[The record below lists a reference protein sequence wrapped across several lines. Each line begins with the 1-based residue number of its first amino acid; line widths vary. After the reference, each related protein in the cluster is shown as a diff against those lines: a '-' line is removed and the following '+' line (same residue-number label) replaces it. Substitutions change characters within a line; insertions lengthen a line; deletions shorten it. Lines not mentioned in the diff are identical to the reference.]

1 MMNKAGLYVHVCTH
15 LLRSAILLLGAQC
28 LLQGGCAKNSD
39 IVNQPLITDRKVKMV
54 VSSNIPGTRFRCRLQ
69 NIDAGPEEG
78 WEVLGEGEEITVM
91 LYDGGRYEISAKPDG
106 YAEKRVTLTEP
117 IKTYAFKFVAA
128 DRLPIARRDID
139 RPAPPV
145 ETSATP
151 ESDLGRKWAV
161 VIGVS
166 NYLERGK
173 WGLTN
178 LRYASKDATVLA
190 DYLRSPRGGRF
201 DQVEL
206 LTDGNATVRNI
217 RIALREH
224 LRGVQPNDLVLIFWS
239 GHGAPDPH
247 DPARLYLLGH
257 DTDPE
262 HMAATGYAMD
272 EFQRDIRSL
281 HAQRV
286 IVIAD
291 ACHSA
296 GLSDPTVGNR
306 GEVRNQI
313 GGRFK
318 AIAVESTLPDGQ
330 FASPGFQLIF
340 TSCEAG
346 EISLESSEL
355 GDGHGVF
362 TYYLLESL
370 AGAADESGS
379 NGNGDGQVCLGEMID
394 YTTDR
399 VKRFSENRQHPDT
412 GGRFD
417 RSISI
422 GRVQ

>member
-1 MMNKAGLYVHVCTH
+1 MINTGSYVHVWGH
-15 LLRSAILLLGAQC
+15 LLRGAILGLCAQC
-28 LLQGGCAKNSD
+28 FLQGGCGNSD
-39 IVNQPLITDRKVKMV
+39 IVNQPLLTSRKVEMV
-54 VSSNIPGTRFRCRLQ
+54 LSSNIPGTRFRYRLQ
-69 NIDAGPEEG
+69 NINAGPEEG
-78 WEVLGEGEEITVM
+78 WEVLGEGREIKVM
-91 LYDGGRYEISAKPDG
+91 LCDGGRYEISAKPDG
-106 YAEKRVTLTEP
+106 YAEKRVALTEP
-117 IKTYAFKFVAA
+117 IKTYAFKFVVA
-128 DRLPIARRDID
+128 DRLLREDRDI
-139 RPAPPV
+139 PTPPV
-145 ETSATP
+145 ETPSAL
-151 ESDLGRKWAV
+151 ESSIGRKWAV

-166 NYLERGK
+166 DYLERGK

-178 LRYASKDATVLA
+178 LRYASKDAAVLA
-190 DYLRSPRGGRF
+190 SYLRSPKGGRF

-206 LTDGNATVRNI
+206 LTDADATVRNI
-217 RIALREH
+217 RVALREH

-281 HAQRV
+281 HARRV
-286 IVIAD
+286 IVVAD

-296 GLSDPTVGNR
+296 GLSDPTVGTR
-306 GEVRNQI
+306 GDVRNQI
-313 GGRFK
+313 GGGLK
-318 AIAVESTLPDGQ
+318 AIAVEPTLPDNQ
-330 FASPGFQLIF
+330 FGSSEAHAFRLIF

-346 EISLESSEL
+346 ETSLESSEL

-370 AGAADESGS
+370 AGAADELGN

-417 RSISI
+417 RSMAM